1 MKKTVSGFLLVV
13 WCAIL
18 AAGCGVIAHGPVTA
32 PIVVEQRGP
41 VAGGTATG
49 RSKVGRAQAHG
60 ILIFAT
66 GDASISAAM
75 KNGGITRIHHVDSLT
90 TNFFGVYATYETI
103 VYGE

>member
-1 MKKTVSGFLLVV
+1 MTKTVSSFLVALT
-13 WCAIL
+13 CATL
-18 AAGCGVIAHGPVTA
+18 TAGCGVMAHGPVTG
-32 PIVVEQRGP
+32 PIVIDQRGP
-41 VAGGTATG
+41 VAAGTATG

-90 TNFFGVYATYETI
+90 SNYFGVYATYETI